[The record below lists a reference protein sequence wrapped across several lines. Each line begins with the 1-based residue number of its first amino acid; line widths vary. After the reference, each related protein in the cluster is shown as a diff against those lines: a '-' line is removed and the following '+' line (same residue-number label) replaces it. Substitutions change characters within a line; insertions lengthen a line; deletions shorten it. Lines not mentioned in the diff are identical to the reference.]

1 MIWSAYEH
9 HITSNF
15 LKAVRPHHFKSL
27 KRPFLNTLI
36 HIQLLLHLLVGQ
48 KEKIYPIYFVKK
60 QEWRE
65 KQYLHKISG
74 HFQDKTSKFWI
85 TGQKKKLRAFP
96 GLLKFPRRVD
106 TQWLISK
113 IRWKPSHTGEA
124 VLVDLENKCS
134 EEMPVPPKYKFIRK
148 RESGKSVFL

>member
-1 MIWSAYEH
+1 M
-9 HITSNF
+9 
-15 LKAVRPHHFKSL
+15 
-27 KRPFLNTLI
+27 KRD
-36 HIQLLLHLLVGQ
+36 
-48 KEKIYPIYFVKK
+48 KIGDKHNIYTK
-60 QEWRE
+60 
-65 KQYLHKISG
+65 
-74 HFQDKTSKFWI
+74 FQDISRTKPLNSEL
-85 TGQKKKLRAFP
+85 QDRKKKLRAFP